1 MKKSSLATLAIP
13 EQAKIMRE
21 TSTDVNYSKAYDTH
35 TGTVV
40 KWTSATIAT
49 GYPAVIMAFIDGGP
63 WPWLSLGFG
72 IVSGLAGF
80 FTLGAMFI
88 DGSAQIM
95 KRKLIALGQ
104 PVEPGKW
111 KSQKDKPTNNYSGE
125 AYRGIKVFQ
134 RSRRSL
140 FSAYLN
146 PMRPFRKILLAETIW
161 YEPTRDYFTRECHY
175 MGTLNWVETT
185 QVYAGRRR
193 TFVDTLNS
201 LEEKPQKSSPE
212 KIKENS

>member
-1 MKKSSLATLAIP
+1 MKKSSLAAIAIP

-21 TSTDVNYSKAYDTH
+21 TSTDVNYSRAYDTH

-49 GYPAVIMAFIDGGP
+49 GYPAVIMSFIDGGP
-63 WPWLSLGFG
+63 WAALSLGFG
-72 IVSGLAGF
+72 IASGLAGF

-88 DGSAQIM
+88 EGSAQIM
-95 KRKLIALGQ
+95 KRKLIALSQ

-125 AYRGIKVFQ
+125 AYHGIKVFQ

-161 YEPTRDYFTRECHY
+161 YEPAGDYFTRECHY
-175 MGTLNWVETT
+175 MGMFNWVETT
-185 QVYAGRRR
+185 QLYSGRRR
-193 TFVDTLNS
+193 TFVNTLTSLEDKPQNS
-201 LEEKPQKSSPE
+201 LPE
-212 KIKENS
+212 KVKAKS